1 MIMHAITV
9 KTSDAN
15 NRYQIS
21 AVNRGKDSSG
31 RYMASLAERQ
41 WPLGGGPMKETSL
54 TLTDVQFDPGQNRLS
69 GNFTAYMQTGVLEVT
84 FAPKG
89 DPKPWARLVV
99 SHLWIGNKDETHD
112 IDAATLDQL
121 AQFAAGF

>member
-1 MIMHAITV
+1 MHAITI

-21 AVNRGKDSSG
+21 AVNRGKDAAG
-31 RYMASLAERQ
+31 RFIASLDERK
-41 WPLGGGPMKETSL
+41 WPLGGGAMNETSL

-69 GNFTAYMQTGVLEVT
+69 GNFTARMQNGVLEVT
-84 FAPKG
+84 FAAKG
-89 DPKPWARLVV
+89 DPKPWARIVV
-99 SHLWIGNKDETHD
+99 SHLWFGNLDETHD